1 MASFW
6 KDGSNNRYYVGRQF
20 IYLNN
25 AYIGSSS
32 IFTGLGFTE
41 VTIDPKPD
49 ERYYIVSG
57 PNDDGTW
64 TSTARDLPTL
74 KEESKVRQTRSMRSA
89 LSSSIEE
96 VLFAFQDSGSIP
108 TDWAN
113 FRTDTRTAR
122 NNQHT
127 KIDAAADNAAL
138 EALVEAPKWVL
149 VDPNNEE
156 DGYELNPN
164 PYLDLFPLDPD
175 EIARINGTI
184 TIQRNG
190 AALQNAKFRDNNAA
204 DPHAQTVLG
213 VWPYDLTLRLVTNDV
228 TLTHAMPDGYS
239 DATQLGTGSQDVELK
254 YNDEVIATFT
264 LTTSTSPQVFTFG

>member
-41 VTIDPKPD
+41 VDIDPKPD

-64 TSTARDLPTL
+64 TSTARDLATL
-74 KEESKVRQTRSMRSA
+74 KEEAKVRQTQSMRQA
-89 LSSSIEE
+89 LASSIEE
-96 VLFAFQDSGSIP
+96 VLFAFQDSGTIP
-108 TDWAN
+108 TGWAN

-122 NNQHT
+122 NDNQT
-127 KIDAAADNAAL
+127 AIDAAADVAAL
-138 EALVEAPKWVL
+138 RDLVNAPKYVL
-149 VDPNNEE
+149 VDPNDPA
-156 DGYELNPN
+156 DGYELNTD
-164 PYLDLFPLDPD
+164 PYLEPFPLDPD
-175 EIARINGTI
+175 AQALISGTI
-184 TIQRNG
+184 TIQRSG
-190 AALQNAKFRDNNAA
+190 ADLQNAKFRDNNAA
-204 DPHAQTVLG
+204 DPNLETIEG
-213 VWPYDLTLRLVTNDV
+213 VFPYDLTLRLVTNDV
-228 TLTHAMPDGYS
+228 TLTYSMPYGYS
-239 DATQLGTGSQDVELK
+239 DATQLGTGAQDVELK
-254 YNDEVIATFT
+254 YNDEVLATFS